1 MRVFSLCRL
10 LTVTS
15 CKTSTKII
23 VDDNTVIKKDRVQ
36 CFLSNFHVAVS
47 ADFIRDFIISY

>member
-1 MRVFSLCRL
+1 MPVFSLCRL

-23 VDDNTVIKKDRVQ
+23 VEDNTVIKKKKDFNV
-36 CFLSNFHVAVS
+36 LSNFLVAVS
-47 ADFIRDFIISY
+47 A